1 MAPGEEEPIPLTL
14 ALEAL
19 IDRHD
24 IIPVLI
30 AIVAVCWVKAARAE
44 HEGKD
49 PRGWQ
54 RLAMRLDEAWKE
66 CQAKS

>member
-1 MAPGEEEPIPLTL
+1 MAMGEEEPIPLTL

-19 IDRHD
+19 IDRHG
-24 IIPVLI
+24 ITAVLI
-30 AIVAVCWVKAARAE
+30 AAVAVCWAKAARAE
-44 HEGKD
+44 YEGQD
-49 PRGWQ
+49 PRIWQ